1 MLTADTNIVVVSK
14 TETTTQHGLVIEKN
28 ATTTNRRK
36 SMNLPYSEQLDIGRL
51 GRFFD
56 NTSEC
61 YKFFW
66 FKAILSKISE
76 GKTEYT
82 YEELV
87 DEMIAEAWY
96 MVSEY
101 HLNLGPRDNL
111 EQTVKRINEVTNL
124 KSAEKKSN
132 ILEYL
137 KNCEDKEI
145 KRKKHILI
153 SNVPYRLQAPLI
165 PQFKNADFE
174 GRIDLRIKKIN
185 SQKRLMYYFGKFERM
200 DTKIY
205 MQEDWVEYL
214 RNNFEIIAG
223 WLNFNM
229 INYLQRRN
237 PSVPGIA
244 DKLYPP
250 RERNLT
256 KVKKYWKTIAE
267 VKPIHEI
274 YGEKNIDKDVSI
286 DHFVPW
292 SYVAHDELWN
302 LHPTTRSINSSKGN
316 NLPDWDIYFPR
327 LAKQEYMAYETV
339 WKYEAVHK
347 EFEKCAKEHVNNSDV
362 EYSLYRKGLGFR
374 DFQSELEKIISPIYQ
389 SAQNCGF
396 GNWVYKDE

>member
-1 MLTADTNIVVVSK
+1 
-14 TETTTQHGLVIEKN
+14 
-28 ATTTNRRK
+28 
-36 SMNLPYSEQLDIGRL
+36 MNLPYSEQLDIGHF

-76 GKTEYT
+76 GKTECT

-111 EQTVKRINEVTNL
+111 EQTVKRMNEITNL

-145 KRKKHILI
+145 KQKKNILI
-153 SNVPYRLQAPLI
+153 SNVPYRLQAPLM
-165 PQFKNADFE
+165 PQFKSADFE
-174 GRIDLRIKKIN
+174 GKIDLRIQKIN
-185 SQKRLMYYFGKFERM
+185 LQKRLMYYIVEFERLN
-200 DTKIY
+200 TKIY
-205 MQEDWVEYL
+205 VQEDWVEYL
-214 RNNFEIIAG
+214 RSNLEIIAG
-223 WLNFNM
+223 WVNFNM

-274 YGEKNIDKDVSI
+274 YGEKMIERDISI

-396 GNWVYKDE
+396 GNWVYKDER

>member
-1 MLTADTNIVVVSK
+1 
-14 TETTTQHGLVIEKN
+14 
-28 ATTTNRRK
+28 
-36 SMNLPYSEQLDIGRL
+36 MNLPYSEQLDIGHF

-56 NTSEC
+56 NTSEG

-111 EQTVKRINEVTNL
+111 EQTVKRMNEITNL

-145 KRKKHILI
+145 KQKKNILI
-153 SNVPYRLQAPLI
+153 SNVPYRLQAPLM
-165 PQFKNADFE
+165 PQFKSVDFE
-174 GRIDLRIKKIN
+174 GKIDLRIQKIN
-185 SQKRLMYYFGKFERM
+185 SQKRLMYYIGEFERLN
-200 DTKIY
+200 TKIY
-205 MQEDWVEYL
+205 VQEDWVEYL
-214 RNNFEIIAG
+214 SSNLEIIAG
-223 WLNFNM
+223 WVNFNM

-244 DKLYPP
+244 DKIYPP
-250 RERNLT
+250 RERNLA
-256 KVKKYWKTIAE
+256 KVKKHWQTIAE

-274 YGEKNIDKDVSI
+274 YGEKMIERDISI

-316 NLPDWDIYFPR
+316 NLPDWDTYFPR

-396 GNWVYKDE
+396 GNWVYKDER

>member
-1 MLTADTNIVVVSK
+1 MVVSK
-14 TETTTQHGLVIEKN
+14 KETTTQHGLIIEKN
-28 ATTTNRRK
+28 ATTANRRK
-36 SMNLPYSEQLDIGRL
+36 SMNLPYSEQLDIGHF

-111 EQTVKRINEVTNL
+111 EQTVKRMNEITNL

-145 KRKKHILI
+145 KQKKNILI
-153 SNVPYRLQAPLI
+153 SNVPYRLQAPLM
-165 PQFKNADFE
+165 PQFKSVDFE
-174 GRIDLRIKKIN
+174 GKIDLRIQKIN
-185 SQKRLMYYFGKFERM
+185 SQKRLMYYIGEFERLN
-200 DTKIY
+200 TKIY
-205 MQEDWVEYL
+205 VQEDWVEYL
-214 RNNFEIIAG
+214 RSNLEIIAG
-223 WLNFNM
+223 WVNFNM

-244 DKLYPP
+244 DKIYPP
-250 RERNLT
+250 RERNLA
-256 KVKKYWKTIAE
+256 KVKKYWQTIAE

-274 YGEKNIDKDVSI
+274 YGEKMIERDISI

-396 GNWVYKDE
+396 GNWVYKDER

>member
-1 MLTADTNIVVVSK
+1 
-14 TETTTQHGLVIEKN
+14 
-28 ATTTNRRK
+28 
-36 SMNLPYSEQLDIGRL
+36 MNLPYSEQLDIGHF

-111 EQTVKRINEVTNL
+111 EQTVKRMNEITNL

-145 KRKKHILI
+145 KQKKNILI
-153 SNVPYRLQAPLI
+153 SNVPYRLQAPLM
-165 PQFKNADFE
+165 PQFKSVDFE
-174 GRIDLRIKKIN
+174 GKIDLRIQKIN
-185 SQKRLMYYFGKFERM
+185 SQKRLMYYIGEFERLN
-200 DTKIY
+200 TKIY
-205 MQEDWVEYL
+205 VQEDWVEYL
-214 RNNFEIIAG
+214 RSNLEIIAG
-223 WLNFNM
+223 WVNFNM

-244 DKLYPP
+244 DKIYPP
-250 RERNLT
+250 R
-256 KVKKYWKTIAE
+256 
-267 VKPIHEI
+267 
-274 YGEKNIDKDVSI
+274 
-286 DHFVPW
+286 
-292 SYVAHDELWN
+292 
-302 LHPTTRSINSSKGN
+302 
-316 NLPDWDIYFPR
+316 
-327 LAKQEYMAYETV
+327 
-339 WKYEAVHK
+339 
-347 EFEKCAKEHVNNSDV
+347 
-362 EYSLYRKGLGFR
+362 
-374 DFQSELEKIISPIYQ
+374 
-389 SAQNCGF
+389 
-396 GNWVYKDE
+396 